1 MEFNEAKKE
10 LQSYQSME
18 RTITQLESWIED
30 KKQSTNKLTSTLSSE
45 PRGSPKHQDG
55 MVEKL
60 TKVLDEEAELKPRII
75 EMKNKQ
81 KEILQKILTI
91 EQPIQNILFSIYIVG
106 NTIEETMDIVGY
118 GRSETYR
125 KRDKGIELYSR
136 M

>member
-136 M
+136 I

>member
-45 PRGSPKHQDG
+45 PRGSPNHQDG

-136 M
+136 I